1 MDCSL
6 CVSFLL
12 PLLIKCPLL
21 PSKLSIEFI
30 RLLNA
35 LCNPVYGPIVYIM
48 QDSEKKTYKS
58 QEPSEAIFAVY
69 YVKVSEIE
77 SQII

>member
-1 MDCSL
+1 MD
-6 CVSFLL
+6 LL
-12 PLLIKCPLL
+12 YI
-21 PSKLSIEFI
+21 
-30 RLLNA
+30 
-35 LCNPVYGPIVYIM
+35 YIM